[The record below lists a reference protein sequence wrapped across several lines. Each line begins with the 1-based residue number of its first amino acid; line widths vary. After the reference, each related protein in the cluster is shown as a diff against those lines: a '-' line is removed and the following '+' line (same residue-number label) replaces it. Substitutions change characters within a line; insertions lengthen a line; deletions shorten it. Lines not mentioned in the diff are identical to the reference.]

1 MGMRTTYVPNSS
13 CCCRCESS
21 SLFSLIVFLI
31 RITAFASIGIVQVLH
46 ETRER
51 KETIEYLA
59 DLKNMH
65 KVSLY
70 CST

>member
-1 MGMRTTYVPNSS
+1 MGIRTTYVPNSS
-13 CCCRCESS
+13 CCCCCESS
-21 SLFSLIVFLI
+21 SLFSLIVFLV
-31 RITAFASIGIVQVLH
+31 RATALASIGIVQVLH

-70 CST
+70 CSI